1 MNTPETEKKLV
12 QLVEYKIKDTLL
24 NLIYDLAEN
33 PAKKADYIVPQSVL
47 DIKDRLEKA
56 YTDIE
61 NILETTERQAFEEEL
76 SSITKEIISCAIN
89 VNKYTSFNEQL
100 GEKLLK
106 AFKLNDIKN
115 MDSSIP
121 LNNSGITD
129 TVRGYTSILTDDFEG
144 KYSMAN
150 LISVLPLRM
159 TRDRYDDYVTKG
171 VRLLTKDLPKEFA
184 NSCIDRLKDMFY
196 ADCKV
201 SFKSDF
207 PLMY

>member
-89 VNKYTSFNEQL
+89 VNKYT
-100 GEKLLK
+100 
-106 AFKLNDIKN
+106 
-115 MDSSIP
+115 
-121 LNNSGITD
+121 
-129 TVRGYTSILTDDFEG
+129 
-144 KYSMAN
+144 
-150 LISVLPLRM
+150 
-159 TRDRYDDYVTKG
+159 
-171 VRLLTKDLPKEFA
+171 
-184 NSCIDRLKDMFY
+184 
-196 ADCKV
+196 
-201 SFKSDF
+201 
-207 PLMY
+207 